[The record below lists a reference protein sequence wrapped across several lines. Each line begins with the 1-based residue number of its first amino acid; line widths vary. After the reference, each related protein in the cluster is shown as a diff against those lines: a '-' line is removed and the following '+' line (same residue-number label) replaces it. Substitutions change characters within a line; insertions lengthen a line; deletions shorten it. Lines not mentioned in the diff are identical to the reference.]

1 MPDQHALLSAS
12 GAHRWLACPP
22 SARLEA
28 GLPESTSQAAEQGTV
43 AHALA
48 EWKLRRALHQAPAMK
63 PVSEWIDPE
72 MEALTDDYVAFI
84 QERLRDVRETCT
96 DPTVLIEQRLDFS
109 HVVPGG
115 FGTGDCVII
124 AEPTLQIVDL
134 KYGAGV
140 LVEAEKNPQLMLY
153 ALGALHAFG
162 PLYAIDEVSVTIY
175 QPRRSNVSTWAI
187 QVTDLETWAEETV
200 KPRAA
205 LAAKGE
211 GEFASGQWCRFC
223 KLAPTCRA
231 RAQANLALAQ
241 ANLALAQHEFAPP
254 AELSDAEIAHVLT
267 RLPELKAWAAD
278 VEAHA
283 LSLAVNQGKQWAGF
297 KLVEG
302 RSTRRYTDEQAVAE
316 AAQAAGVTDIWEQRL
331 KTITALEKQL
341 GKKRFNETLGDL
353 VIKSPGKPTLV
364 PETDKRPALNT
375 HGADTEF
382 NPINTNAK
390 ATS

>member
-12 GAHRWLACPP
+12 GAHRWLSCPP

-28 GLPESTSQAAEQGTV
+28 GLPESSSAAAEQGTV

-63 PVSEWIDPE
+63 PVSDWIDPE
-72 MEALTDDYVAFI
+72 METLADDYVAFI
-84 QERLRDVRETCT
+84 QERLREVGKRCA
-96 DPTVLIEQRLDFS
+96 DPVVLIEQRLDFN
-109 HVVPGG
+109 HIVPGG

-124 AEPTLQIVDL
+124 AEPTLQIIDL
-134 KYGAGV
+134 KYGQGV
-140 LVEAEKNPQLMLY
+140 MVEAEGNPQLMLY
-153 ALGALHAFG
+153 ALGALNAFG
-162 PLYAIDEVSVTIY
+162 SLYDISEVAVTIY
-175 QPRRSNVSTWAI
+175 QPRRSNVSTWTI
-187 QVTDLETWAEETV
+187 PVTDLETWAEETV
-200 KPRAA
+200 KPRAV
-205 LAAKGE
+205 LAAAGE
-211 GEFASGQWCRFC
+211 GEFAPGEHCRFC

-231 RAQANLALAQ
+231 RAEANLELAR
-241 ANLALAQHEFAPP
+241 LEFAPP
-254 AELSDAEIAHVLT
+254 AELSDAEIADVLT

-278 VEAHA
+278 VEAYA

-302 RSTRRYTDEQAVAE
+302 RSTRRYADEQAVAE
-316 AAQAAGVTDIWEQRL
+316 AAQAAGLTDVWQQRL

-341 GKKRFNETLGDL
+341 GKKRFTELFGHL
-353 VIKSPGKPTLV
+353 VIKPAGKPALV